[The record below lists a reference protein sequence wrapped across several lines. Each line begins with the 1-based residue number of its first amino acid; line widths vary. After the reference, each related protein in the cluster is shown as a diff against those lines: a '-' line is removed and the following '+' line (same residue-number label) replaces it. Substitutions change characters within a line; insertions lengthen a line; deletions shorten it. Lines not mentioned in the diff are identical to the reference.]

1 MTSVVSD
8 ASVVVKLLTP
18 EQDSDRADLLIRRHD
33 LVAPELLLA
42 ELGNTIWSR
51 VHSGLDMDIAAELL
65 ASALDLPLD
74 LRSIRPLMARALAIA
89 TAADHPVY
97 DCIYL
102 ALAESL
108 NVPLVTADQRFLGA
122 LSRANLQTVAVTPLA
137 DFG

>member
-8 ASVVVKLLTP
+8 ASVIVKLLTS
-18 EQDSDRADLLIRRHD
+18 EEDSDRADLLIRHHD

-51 VHSGLDMDIAAELL
+51 VHSGLDTDVAAELL

-74 LRSIRPLMARALAIA
+74 LRSIRPLMPRALMIA
-89 TAADHPVY
+89 AAADHPIC

-108 NVPLVTADQRFLGA
+108 NIPLVTADQRFLGA
-122 LSRANLQTVAVTPLA
+122 LSRANLQTVAVTALA

>member
-51 VHSGLDMDIAAELL
+51 VHGGLDMDIAADLL

-89 TAADHPVY
+89 AAAHHPVY

-108 NVPLVTADQRFLGA
+108 DIPLVTADQRFLGA
-122 LSRANLQTVAVTPLA
+122 LHRASLQTVAVTALA